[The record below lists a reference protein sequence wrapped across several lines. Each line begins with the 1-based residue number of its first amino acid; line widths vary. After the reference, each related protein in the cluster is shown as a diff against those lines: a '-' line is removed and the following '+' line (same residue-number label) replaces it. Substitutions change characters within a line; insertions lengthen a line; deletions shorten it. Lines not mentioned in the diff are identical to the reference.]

1 MDWNAQIG
9 RDLKALD
16 GIAAILLALAGLA
29 ERAAG
34 APLPVR
40 WLVLWFLRQGEGVA
54 MEFVAAS
61 TEGMARVTW
70 SSDRTAMPHGSRPA
84 DAIHLALSLSRLACA
99 VSVLAAQLRRQAFL
113 RQQSGAKDLDRPIRR
128 AAPGAL
134 GTAASRNW
142 RPDTS

>member
-40 WLVLWFLRQGEGVA
+40 WLVLWFLRQAEGVA
-54 MEFVAAS
+54 TGIVAAS
-61 TEGMARVTW
+61 TGARERVRCP
-70 SSDRTAMPHGSRPA
+70 SDRTTAHLSRPA

-99 VSVLAAQLRRQAFL
+99 VSVLAARLRRQAFL
-113 RQQSGAKDLDRPIRR
+113 RQPSGVKCLDRHIRR
-128 AAPGAL
+128 LAPDVVDA
-134 GTAASRNW
+134 AASRTW
-142 RPDTS
+142 QPDTS

>member
-1 MDWNAQIG
+1 MDWNAHIG

-40 WLVLWFLRQGEGVA
+40 WLVLWFLRQAEGVA
-54 MEFVAAS
+54 TEFVAAS
-61 TEGMARVTW
+61 AEDMARVTW
-70 SSDRTAMPHGSRPA
+70 RSDRTTAHGSRPT

-99 VSVLAAQLRRQAFL
+99 VSVLAARLRRQAFL
-113 RQQSGAKDLDRPIRR
+113 RHVSGAKCLDRPIRR
-128 AAPGAL
+128 PVPDAFGA
-134 GTAASRNW
+134 AAS